1 MEWRP
6 VFSVVEGDRTQV
18 RVLFV
23 TGCEKTFL
31 TIALTVVGIAFS
43 SCYGCGNRSAVEEA
57 VPAGN
62 DSLEPAALVDIA
74 DLVGLKFSREVD
86 APRSYFMPDIMG
98 SGCAFFDFDN
108 DGDLDVYLIQSG
120 SDPAM
125 ISANEPRDT
134 ARNRLFS
141 QQPDGSFADVT
152 ETSGLGDA
160 GYGMGVA
167 VGDVDNDG
175 DLDVYVTNY
184 GPDALYQNNGDGT
197 FDDIT
202 VGAGINNPSWGTSA
216 CFLDYDN
223 DGWLDLY
230 VVNYVDYFR
239 NLRCLTKKGTD
250 DDFCAPL
257 NFESTVDRL
266 YRNLGDVDENEDSLS
281 IRFGDVTDSSGIIIA
296 AGTGLGVASAD
307 FNSDGRPD
315 IYVAND
321 MRPNFL
327 WMSQPD
333 GTFVDEALQRGCA
346 YNRLGQEEAGMGVTV
361 GDFDN
366 DGDFD
371 IFVTHNAQESHTL
384 YVNQG
389 DGFFED
395 GSVGAMLELS
405 STPWTG
411 FGTQFIDMD
420 HDGNLDLPIANGRV
434 RRGEVRSEESAG
446 AFWDPYLEP
455 SSFFINDGAGKFVD
469 RTEITGVL
477 GERPNLCRGLAA
489 GDIDRDGDIDLL
501 ISKGIGAPYLFRND
515 LAKAGEWL
523 SVSAVLPELSR
534 AAIGAVVEVMTDIG
548 VFKRIVQ
555 RGGSYASA
563 HDARCHFGLGISRRV
578 ERIAVVWPG
587 GRRETFPGC
596 EMGQH
601 IVLSR
606 GQGLSD
612 IDPLE

>member
-1 MEWRP
+1 ME
-6 VFSVVEGDRTQV
+6 GNRTQV
-18 RVLFV
+18 RALFFTGYENALLAIAMTVAGIVL
-23 TGCEKTFL
+23 G
-31 TIALTVVGIAFS
+31 
-43 SCYGCGNRSAVEEA
+43 SCCGCGNRGAVEETA
-57 VPAGN
+57 PAGSE
-62 DSLEPAALVDIA
+62 SLEPAGLVDIA
-74 DLVGLKFSREVD
+74 DLVGLNFAREVD
-86 APRSYFMPDIMG
+86 APTTYFMPDIMG
-98 SGCAFFDFDN
+98 SGCAFLDFDN

-120 SDPAM
+120 SDPAT
-125 ISANEPRDT
+125 ISDDEPSDA

-141 QQPDGSFADVT
+141 QQSDGRFADVT
-152 ETSGLGDA
+152 QASGLGDA

-266 YRNLGDVDENEDSLS
+266 YRNLGAVDENGDSLP
-281 IRFGDVTDSSGIIIA
+281 ICFDDVTDSSGVIVA

-307 FNSDGRPD
+307 FNNDGRPD

-434 RRGEVRSEESAG
+434 RRGEVRLGESA
-446 AFWDPYLEP
+446 ATFWEPYLEP
-455 SSFFINDGAGKFVD
+455 SSFFVNDGAGKFVD
-469 RTEITGVL
+469 RTEISGVL
-477 GERPNLCRGLAA
+477 GKRPNLCRGLAA
-489 GDIDRDGDIDLL
+489 GDMDRDGDMDLL
-501 ISKGIGAPYLFRND
+501 ISKGIGAPYLLRND
-515 LAKAGEWL
+515 LVKTGAWL
-523 SVSAVLPELSR
+523 NVSAVLPALSR
-534 AAIGAVVEVMTDIG
+534 DAIGAVVEVVTDVG

-563 HDARCHFGLGISRRV
+563 REARCHFGLGISRRV
-578 ERIAVVWPG
+578 ESLVVVWPG
-587 GRRETFPGC
+587 GGRETFPGC
-596 EMGQH
+596 DMGQH

-612 IDPLE
+612 IEPSE